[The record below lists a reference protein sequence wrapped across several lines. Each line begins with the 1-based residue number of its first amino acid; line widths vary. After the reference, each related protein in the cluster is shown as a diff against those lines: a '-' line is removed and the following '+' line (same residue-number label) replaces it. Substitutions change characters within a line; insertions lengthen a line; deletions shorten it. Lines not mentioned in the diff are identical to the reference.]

1 MKKTELLIRQQMLVQ
16 KSTLLR
22 ERLEQQSGVLVK
34 PLWVLDQGKLG
45 LEWLSAHPI
54 WPAAALVLVALLKP
68 RRTLAWGRQFWSA
81 WKTYRTIKVW
91 LLKSRAK

>member
-1 MKKTELLIRQQMLVQ
+1 MNKTELLIRQQMLVQ

-68 RRTLAWGRQFWSA
+68 RRTLAWGRQFWRT